1 MKATRKLLVTAL
13 TASAA
18 LIATDVM
25 AQSSGRQGTGA
36 HRGGDRNHGSRDGHR
51 HGGHRHGGHRWQG
64 HGHWGGH
71 WYGYRGWYPSFG
83 FHYGL
88 PLVWGAAWGWPY
100 YYDHWNYPRDRV
112 IYREREV
119 FPEGAIAPI
128 PGPSTEVTRGEGAPT
143 RGPLYMNY
151 CESAKAYFPKV
162 TTCPEGWRL
171 ATPSS

>member
-1 MKATRKLLVTAL
+1 MKATRKLLATAL
-13 TASAA
+13 TACAA

-25 AQSSGRQGTGA
+25 AQSSGRQGAGA
-36 HRGGDRNHGSRDGHR
+36 HRGGDRNHGSRDG
-51 HGGHRHGGHRWQG
+51 GHRHGGHRW
-64 HGHWGGH
+64 HGNRGGH
-71 WYGYRGWYPSFG
+71 WHGHRGWYPSFG
-83 FHYGL
+83 FYYGL
-88 PLVWGAAWGWPY
+88 PLFWGAAWGWPY
-100 YYDHWNYPRDRV
+100 YYDHWNYPGERV

-119 FPEGAIAPI
+119 FPEGAIAPM
-128 PGPSTEVTRGEGAPT
+128 PGPSTEVPRAEGAPT